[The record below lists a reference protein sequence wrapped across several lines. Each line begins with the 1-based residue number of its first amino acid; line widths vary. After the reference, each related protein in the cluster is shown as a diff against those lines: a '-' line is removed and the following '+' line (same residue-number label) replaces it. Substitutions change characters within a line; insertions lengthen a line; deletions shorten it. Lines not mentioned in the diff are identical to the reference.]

1 MILFLLLALAAGVL
15 LPVQAGL
22 NAQLRVALGSPIA
35 AAFISF
41 LVGTAALGIAT
52 LLLRV
57 SFPVGRAWAATHP
70 VQWSGGMIGAVYVL
84 AAVVLAPKLG
94 AGTLVAAVVAGQ
106 MVTSLLLDQ
115 YGLIGFP
122 IHPLSPLRL
131 LGAVL
136 VIAGVVL
143 IQR

>member
-1 MILFLLLALAAGVL
+1 MIFFLLLALAAGVL

-22 NAQLRVALGSPIA
+22 NAQLRSALGSPIA

-41 LVGTAALGIAT
+41 LVGTVALTSAAMLF
-52 LLLRV
+52 RV
-57 SFPVGRAWAATHP
+57 SFPVQRAWAVTHP
-70 VQWSGGMIGAVYVL
+70 VQWSGGVIGALYVL

-106 MVTSLLLDQ
+106 MITSLVLDH
-115 YGLIGFP
+115 YGLLGFP
-122 IHPLSPLRL
+122 IHSLSPARL
-131 LGAVL
+131 LGAAL

>member
-1 MILFLLLALAAGVL
+1 
-15 LPVQAGL
+15 
-22 NAQLRVALGSPIA
+22 
-35 AAFISF
+35 
-41 LVGTAALGIAT
+41 
-52 LLLRV
+52 
-57 SFPVGRAWAATHP
+57 
-70 VQWSGGMIGAVYVL
+70 VL

-106 MVTSLLLDQ
+106 MITSLLLDH

-122 IHPLSPLRL
+122 IHSLSPLRL
-131 LGAVL
+131 MGAAL

>member
-1 MILFLLLALAAGVL
+1 MIFFLLLALAAGVL
-15 LPVQAGL
+15 LPVQAGI
-22 NAQLRVALGSPIA
+22 NAQLRSALGSPVA
-35 AAFISF
+35 AALISF
-41 LVGTAALGIAT
+41 LVGTLALAAAT

-57 SFPVGRAWAATHP
+57 PFPVSRAWTVTHP
-70 VQWSGGMIGAVYVL
+70 LQWSGGIIGALYVL

-106 MVTSLLLDQ
+106 MMTSLLLDH

-122 IHPLSPLRL
+122 IHSLSLVRL
-131 LGAVL
+131 IGAAL
-136 VIAGVVL
+136 VMAGVVL

>member
-1 MILFLLLALAAGVL
+1 MIFFLFLALAAGVL

-22 NAQLRVALGSPIA
+22 NAQLRTALGSPIA
-35 AAFISF
+35 AAFVSF
-41 LVGTAALGIAT
+41 LVGTAALAAAT
-52 LLLRV
+52 LLFRV
-57 SFPVGRAWAATHP
+57 SFPVTRAWGVTHP
-70 VQWSGGMIGAVYVL
+70 IQWSGGVIGAVYVL

-106 MVTSLLLDQ
+106 MITSLALDH

-122 IHPLSPLRL
+122 IHSLSPVRL
-131 LGAVL
+131 AGAAL

>member
-52 LLLRV
+52 LVLRV

>member
-1 MILFLLLALAAGVL
+1 MIFFLLLALAAGVL

-22 NAQLRVALGSPIA
+22 NAQLRSALGSPIA

-41 LVGTAALGIAT
+41 LVGTLALATAALLFRIP
-52 LLLRV
+52 
-57 SFPVGRAWAATHP
+57 FPVNRAWAATHP
-70 VQWSGGMIGAVYVL
+70 VQWSGGIIGALYVL

-106 MVTSLLLDQ
+106 MITSLLLDH

-122 IHPLSPLRL
+122 IHSLSPLRL
-131 LGAVL
+131 MGAAL

>member
-22 NAQLRVALGSPIA
+22 NAQLRSALGSPIA
-35 AAFISF
+35 AAFVSF
-41 LVGTAALGIAT
+41 LVGTAALGVAT
-52 LLLRV
+52 LLFRIP
-57 SFPVGRAWAATHP
+57 FPVVRAWAVTHP
-70 VQWSGGMIGAVYVL
+70 VQWSGGMIGALYVL

-106 MVTSLLLDQ
+106 MITSLLLDQ

-122 IHPLSPLRL
+122 VHSLSPLRL

-136 VIAGVVL
+136 VIVGVVL

>member
-1 MILFLLLALAAGVL
+1 MILFLLLAIAAGVL

-22 NAQLRVALGSPIA
+22 NAQLRSAIGSPVV

-41 LVGTAALGIAT
+41 LVGTAALAVTT
-52 LLLRV
+52 LLLRA
-57 SFPVGRAWAATHP
+57 SLPLGRAWSSTSV
-70 VQWSGGMIGAVYVL
+70 VQWSGGLIGAVYVL

-106 MVTSLLLDQ
+106 MVTSLLLDH

-122 IHPLSPLRL
+122 VHSLSLVRL
-131 LGAVL
+131 LGAAF